1 MKASPL
7 SYQPSPFPHRY
18 YQLVY
23 TLTNLLPPPLD
34 SSPNALRIRNHIAIA
49 RVAALP
55 ISPPPS
61 RAQSLLR
68 VLARPVH
75 RRSGSAE
82 DLLRLLR
89 ENADYLELV
98 MRLNT
103 QYASMVRTSPSVNT
117 RLVHAVEAIDGAATE
132 HAWTHHVAEQSVP
145 KVADRDNER
154 LQAARSAARLADALP
169 AAPPPQG
176 TEELRKRPRN
186 DTNSHKVAFETPME
200 EHPSSQ
206 TPTSPDEPGPRERLR
221 EAIAGSRL
229 AGREVPA
236 NGRESLGGQADLASR
251 LNVRMDAKA
260 PLPHGA
266 ERLVPDHPIG
276 DPARRPGS
284 KAAALANDN
293 PFVTP
298 AGVDMSSSAGRLRH
312 AGACRY
318 QRHGWRACAHHDE

>member
-1 MKASPL
+1 
-7 SYQPSPFPHRY
+7 
-18 YQLVY
+18 
-23 TLTNLLPPPLD
+23 
-34 SSPNALRIRNHIAIA
+34 
-49 RVAALP
+49 
-55 ISPPPS
+55 
-61 RAQSLLR
+61 
-68 VLARPVH
+68 VLAHPAH

-82 DLLRLLR
+82 DILQLLR
-89 ENADYLELV
+89 ENADDPELV
-98 MRLNT
+98 MRLST
-103 QYASMVRTSPSVNT
+103 QYGPMVRTSLSVNA
-117 RLVHAVEAIDGAATE
+117 RLVRVPAVRQKREAIDGAATE